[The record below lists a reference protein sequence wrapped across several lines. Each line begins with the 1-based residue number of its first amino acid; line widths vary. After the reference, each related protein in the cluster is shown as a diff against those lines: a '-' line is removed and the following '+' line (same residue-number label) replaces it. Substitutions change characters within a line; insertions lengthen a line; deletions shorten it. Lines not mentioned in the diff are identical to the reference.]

1 MYDHY
6 QEANRLIFSLENI
19 GHADIAKTLRETL
32 EGGAT
37 GSEIFMGLR
46 FLVGKL
52 LKNAF
57 IPEDMKSQ
65 AKILFIEL
73 DRELRQ

>member
-32 EGGAT
+32 EGGQ
-37 GSEIFMGLR
+37 GES
-46 FLVGKL
+46 
-52 LKNAF
+52 
-57 IPEDMKSQ
+57 
-65 AKILFIEL
+65 ILT
-73 DRELRQ
+73 